1 MRQLWIR
8 SLVGSGL
15 LLGALT
21 LNAQYYP
28 QQYQPRSDYSRYDQ
42 QREGWRNMML
52 NRVRS
57 DLDNAQSR
65 TIPFSGDRW
74 RITRAKEALND
85 FQARLNSGDYDRR
98 QLDMA
103 INNMQRVVDSN
114 RLPYRYQQSLSS
126 DVNRLRDLQSR
137 LEGGL

>member
-21 LNAQYYP
+21 LNAQNYP
-28 QQYQPRSDYSRYDQ
+28 QQYQPRGDYNRYDQ
-42 QREGWRNMML
+42 GREGWRNMML

-65 TIPFSGDRW
+65 AIPFGGDRW
-74 RITRAKEALND
+74 RLARAKQALND
-85 FQARLNSGDYDRR
+85 FQSRLNSGDYDRR
-98 QLDMA
+98 PLDMA
-103 INNMQRVVDSN
+103 INNMQVVVDNN
-114 RLPYRYQQSLSS
+114 RLPYRFQQSLSN